1 MAHYAQSSDIT
12 ALYGE
17 ALLVRVSDQN
27 KDRQADPEVV
37 EAGLEAADDIIDAYL
52 SSQYTVPL
60 AYVSKSVRKL
70 AVDIAVYTM
79 AMGRAERTEEMR
91 LRYEDAMAMLK
102 MMAAGK
108 IGLGLPPVDT
118 NGDGVP
124 ESDPNRKRKGRIF
137 DISRG

>member
-1 MAHYAQSSDIT
+1 MAHYATAQDII

-70 AVDIAVYTM
+70 AIDIAVYTM

-102 MMAAGK
+102 MMATGK
-108 IGLGLPPVDT
+108 IGLGLPPVDS

-124 ESDPNRKRKGRIF
+124 ESDPNRKRKGRF
-137 DISRG
+137 LDISRG